1 MWGSVRIILLDHP
14 IRPFVSY
21 YPVHCRVSPLNGLPS
36 PLRVSPRTVLPSQL
50 RPSTFSAS
58 LVNRS
63 SSRTRATR
71 TGNRRT
77 GRSQRREEAAATS
90 VHRQAVAQMSAGSR
104 SVDRPTTR
112 TSSPTCEALVVIQ
125 SVTLLSLDL
134 CTVYRD
140 VANWTCIL
148 YSFEAGFEKPIFH
161 TVCYVHNMQF

>member
-1 MWGSVRIILLDHP
+1 VFCYSIVLLVDTCDNVRVYPNNTAGSPYSSVRFSIEWP
-14 IRPFVSY
+14 P
-21 YPVHCRVSPLNGLPS
+21 LPS
-36 PLRVSPRTVLPSQL
+36 PCVSRTVLPSQL

-140 VANWTCIL
+140 VAN
-148 YSFEAGFEKPIFH
+148 
-161 TVCYVHNMQF
+161 